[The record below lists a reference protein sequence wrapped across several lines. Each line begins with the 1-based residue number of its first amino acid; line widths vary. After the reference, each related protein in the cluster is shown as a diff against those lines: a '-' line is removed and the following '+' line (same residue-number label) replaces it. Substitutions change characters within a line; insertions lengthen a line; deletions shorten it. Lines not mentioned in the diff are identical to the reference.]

1 MSTPE
6 STKRAPASS
15 DWGDELLASRKG
27 SEITVTDVDPR
38 DWSCRQF
45 PFVAMATLWVSAV
58 YAVSRGWAM
67 EQLVFLGIGMLLL
80 GVPMCLAGI
89 CSGTVRQQRRASAF
103 FWRQGWLYDL
113 WVGRTLRILMW
124 TIWGL
129 GMSFLLLL
137 QFHVY
142 ELAGWLV
149 LILIIPLFSV
159 ISAAIHRRLLNAGMH
174 ADVAVTQA
182 LAWSRWICPALFLVL
197 YVLAMTWLGD
207 PPQHATIDAAIT
219 AKKVAATDEWGGNAL
234 VGEALH
240 GLAYFHGLEA
250 FVLGHL
256 RSMDVPW
263 GLWLLA
269 LFGMGIG
276 NFAILYNACL
286 ALSFF
291 RIPRVGFMQA
301 NLVPRSAAA
310 AFKVA
315 VVTTI
320 LSVFIFP
327 QLLAQLEPWASEI
340 ASHRKKVEK
349 TITSVVDALPPV
361 EQINGD
367 VNCSGDSQ
375 IDADEHRCLYRQG
388 TVEQIENARAEAASS
403 VGAAADQLRGEVD
416 AAFAR
421 LENDAVNEYLDWYYS
436 LTGEYGRILMLLTGG
451 TSRLEGYL
459 TEKADETFG
468 RDQWFAG
475 VNTGIERVFAAD
487 ENAKTAYEQAVR
499 DILDRN
505 RIDSQ
510 HAAVEV
516 VLTESLED
524 ILQPSFYRDFMPTA
538 HRFGVA
544 GAAGSA
550 AGAGVGGIIAQKVTA
565 KMLGK
570 SVIKLAA
577 KAPVKALASKV
588 GAGALAGAAA
598 GTVVPVAGT
607 AAGAF
612 VGIVVG
618 IAGGVAIDGALLE
631 LEETLRREDF
641 RHEIIAAIREARR
654 EFETQYLGAPG
665 YSRST
670 IAE

>member
-1 MSTPE
+1 MLE
-6 STKRAPASS
+6 
-15 DWGDELLASRKG
+15 SRKG
-27 SEITVTDVDPR
+27 SETTVTEVDPR
-38 DWSCRQF
+38 DWSCRQL
-45 PFVAMATLWVSAV
+45 PFVAMATLWVLAV
-58 YAVSRGWAM
+58 FAVSRDWAM
-67 EQLVFLGIGMLLL
+67 EQLAFVGIGMLLL

-89 CSGTVRQQRRASAF
+89 CSGTLRQQRRAAAF
-103 FWRQGWLYDL
+103 FLRQGWLYDL

-142 ELAGWLV
+142 ERAGWVV

-219 AKKVAATDEWGGNAL
+219 AKKVAAADEWGGNAL
-234 VGEALH
+234 VGEALR

-250 FVLGHL
+250 FVLGNL

-263 GLWLLA
+263 GLWMLA
-269 LFGMGIG
+269 LFGTSIG
-276 NFAILYNACL
+276 NFALLYNACL

-291 RIPRVGFMQA
+291 RIPRAGFIQA

-310 AFKVA
+310 AFKVV
-315 VVTTI
+315 VVTTF

-327 QLLAQLEPWASEI
+327 QLLAQLEPWASEF
-340 ASHRKKVEK
+340 ASHRKKVEE
-349 TITSVVDALPPV
+349 TTTSVVEALLPV

-367 VNCSGDSQ
+367 VNCSGGGQ

-388 TVEQIENARAEAASS
+388 TVERIKNARTEAASS
-403 VGAAADQLRGEVD
+403 VGAAADQLRGEVN

-436 LTGEYGRILMLLTGG
+436 LTGEYGRIIVLLTGG

-468 RDQWFAG
+468 REQWFAG

-487 ENAKTAYEQAVR
+487 ENARTAYEQAVR

-505 RIDSQ
+505 RIDPQ

-516 VLTESLED
+516 VLTKSLED
-524 ILQPSFYRDFMPTA
+524 ILQPSFYQDFIPAA

-598 GTVVPVAGT
+598 GTVSPVAGT

-612 VGIVVG
+612 VGILVG

-631 LEETLRREDF
+631 LEETLSRED
-641 RHEIIAAIREARR
+641 RRREIIAAIREARR
-654 EFETQYLGAPG
+654 EFETQYLGTQG
-665 YSRST
+665 YSSST
-670 IAE
+670 TAE

>member
-1 MSTPE
+1 MPAD
-6 STKRAPASS
+6 APHQVLEEDA
-15 DWGDELLASRKG
+15 D
-27 SEITVTDVDPR
+27 
-38 DWSCRQF
+38 
-45 PFVAMATLWVSAV
+45 
-58 YAVSRGWAM
+58 
-67 EQLVFLGIGMLLL
+67 LGARRR
-80 GVPMCLAGI
+80 LAGA
-89 CSGTVRQQRRASAF
+89 QE
-103 FWRQGWLYDL
+103 
-113 WVGRTLRILMW
+113 RIL
-124 TIWGL
+124 TNCL
-129 GMSFLLLL
+129 SPSS
-137 QFHVY
+137 Q
-142 ELAGWLV
+142 
-149 LILIIPLFSV
+149 P
-159 ISAAIHRRLLNAGMH
+159 
-174 ADVAVTQA
+174 VTQA

-219 AKKVAATDEWGGNAL
+219 AKKVAAADEWGGNAL
-234 VGEALH
+234 VGEALR

-250 FVLGHL
+250 FVLGNL

-263 GLWLLA
+263 GLWMLA
-269 LFGMGIG
+269 LFGTSIG
-276 NFAILYNACL
+276 NFALLYNACL

-310 AFKVA
+310 AFKGA

-340 ASHRKKVEK
+340 ASHRNLVPFNRKVEK

-388 TVEQIENARAEAASS
+388 TVEQIENARAENASS

-436 LTGEYGRILMLLTGG
+436 LTGEYGRIIVLLTGG

-468 RDQWFAG
+468 REQWFAG

-487 ENAKTAYEQAVR
+487 ENARTAYEQAVR

-505 RIDSQ
+505 RIDPQ

-516 VLTESLED
+516 VLTKSLED
-524 ILQPSFYRDFMPTA
+524 ILQPSFYQDFIPAA

-598 GTVVPVAGT
+598 GTVFPVAGT

-612 VGIVVG
+612 VGILVC

-631 LEETLRREDF
+631 LEETLSRED
-641 RHEIIAAIREARR
+641 RRREIIAAIREARR
-654 EFETQYLGAPG
+654 EFETQYLGTQG
-665 YSRST
+665 YSSST
-670 IAE
+670 TAE

>member
-1 MSTPE
+1 
-6 STKRAPASS
+6 
-15 DWGDELLASRKG
+15 
-27 SEITVTDVDPR
+27 
-38 DWSCRQF
+38 
-45 PFVAMATLWVSAV
+45 
-58 YAVSRGWAM
+58 
-67 EQLVFLGIGMLLL
+67 
-80 GVPMCLAGI
+80 
-89 CSGTVRQQRRASAF
+89 
-103 FWRQGWLYDL
+103 
-113 WVGRTLRILMW
+113 MW

-137 QFHVY
+137 QFNAYQPV
-142 ELAGWLV
+142 GWAV

-182 LAWSRWICPALFLVL
+182 LTWSRWICPALFLVL

-207 PPQHATIDAAIT
+207 PPQHATIDAAMT
-219 AKKVAATDEWGGNAL
+219 AKKVEAADEWGGNPL

-250 FVLGHL
+250 FVLGNL

-263 GLWLLA
+263 GLWMLA

-276 NFAILYNACL
+276 NFTLLYNACL

-291 RIPRVGFMQA
+291 RIPRAGFIQA

-327 QLLAQLEPWASEI
+327 QLLAQLEPWASET
-340 ASHRKKVEK
+340 ASHRKKVEE
-349 TITSVVDALPPV
+349 TTTPVVEALLSV

-367 VNCSGDSQ
+367 VNCTGDGQ
-375 IDADEHRCLYRQG
+375 IDADKHRCLYRQG
-388 TVEQIENARAEAASS
+388 TVEKIENARTEAASS
-403 VGAAADQLRGEVD
+403 FGAAADQLRGEVD

-421 LENDAVNEYLDWYYS
+421 LENDVVNEYLDWYYS
-436 LTGEYGRILMLLTGG
+436 LTGEYGRIIVLLTGG

-459 TEKADETFG
+459 TDKADETFG
-468 RDQWFAG
+468 REQLFAG
-475 VNTGIERVFAAD
+475 VYTAIERMFAAD
-487 ENAKTAYEQAVR
+487 ENARMAYKQAER
-499 DILDRN
+499 GILARN
-505 RIDSQ
+505 RIDPQ
-510 HAAVEV
+510 PAAVEV

-524 ILQPSFYRDFMPTA
+524 ILHPSFYRDFMPM

-565 KMLGK
+565 KILGK

-577 KAPVKALASKV
+577 KAPLKALASKV

-598 GTVVPVAGT
+598 GTVLPGAGT

-612 VGIVVG
+612 VGILVG
-618 IAGGVAIDGALLE
+618 IAGGAAIDVALLE
-631 LEETLRREDF
+631 LEETLSREDF
-641 RHEIIAAIREARR
+641 RREIIAAIREARR
-654 EFETQYLGAPG
+654 EFETQYLGTQG
-665 YSRST
+665 YSSST
-670 IAE
+670 TAE

>member
-1 MSTPE
+1 M
-6 STKRAPASS
+6 
-15 DWGDELLASRKG
+15 ASRKG
-27 SEITVTDVDPR
+27 SETTVMDVDPR
-38 DWSCRQF
+38 EWSCRQL
-45 PFVAMATLWVSAV
+45 PFVAMATLWVLAV
-58 YAVSRGWAM
+58 CAVSLDWAM
-67 EQLVFLGIGMLLL
+67 ERLVFVGIGMLLL

-89 CSGTVRQQRRASAF
+89 CSGTLRQQRRASAF
-103 FWRQGWLYDL
+103 FGRRGWLYDL

-129 GMSFLLLL
+129 GMSSLLLL
-137 QFHVY
+137 QINAYQPVGS
-142 ELAGWLV
+142 AV

-174 ADVAVTQA
+174 ADMAVTQA
-182 LAWSRWICPALFLVL
+182 LAWSRWICPAIFLVL
-197 YVLAMTWLGD
+197 YVLAMAWFGD

-219 AKKVAATDEWGGNAL
+219 ANMAEAADEWGGNAL
-234 VGEALH
+234 VGEARR

-256 RSMDVPW
+256 RPMDIPW
-263 GLWLLA
+263 GWWLLA
-269 LFGMGIG
+269 VFGMSIG
-276 NFAILYNACL
+276 NFALLYNACL

-291 RIPRVGFMQA
+291 RIPRAGFMQVH
-301 NLVPRSAAA
+301 LVPRSAAA

-349 TITSVVDALPPV
+349 KIKSVVDALPAV

-388 TVEQIENARAEAASS
+388 TVEQIENARAEASSS
-403 VGAAADQLRGEVD
+403 VGVAADQLRGEVD

-436 LTGEYGRILMLLTGG
+436 LTGEYSRILMLLTGG

-459 TEKADETFG
+459 TEKAGETFG
-468 RDQWFAG
+468 REQWFAG
-475 VNTGIERVFAAD
+475 VNAGIERVFIAD
-487 ENAKTAYEQAVR
+487 ENARMAYKQAER
-499 DILDRN
+499 EILDRN
-505 RIDSQ
+505 RIDPQ
-510 HAAVEV
+510 HDTVEV
-516 VLTESLED
+516 VLTKSLED
-524 ILQPSFYRDFMPTA
+524 IRQASFYQDFMPAA

-544 GAAGSA
+544 GAGGSA
-550 AGAGVGGIIAQKVTA
+550 AGVGVGGIIAQKVTA

-588 GAGALAGAAA
+588 GAGALVGAAA
-598 GTVVPVAGT
+598 GTVLPVAGT

-612 VGIVVG
+612 VGILVG

-631 LEETLRREDF
+631 LEETLSREDF
-641 RHEIIAAIREARR
+641 RRKIIVAIREARR
-654 EFETQYLGAPG
+654 EFKTHYLGTPG
-665 YSRST
+665 YSSPT
-670 IAE
+670 TPE

>member
-27 SEITVTDVDPR
+27 SETTVTDVDPR

-256 RSMDVPW
+256 RSMDVHW

-291 RIPRVGFMQA
+291 RIPRAGFMQA

-487 ENAKTAYEQAVR
+487 ENARTAYEQAVR

-524 ILQPSFYRDFMPTA
+524 ILQPSFYRDFMPAA

-612 VGIVVG
+612 VGILVG
-618 IAGGVAIDGALLE
+618 IAGGVAIDVALLE
-631 LEETLRREDF
+631 LEETLSREDF
-641 RHEIIAAIREARR
+641 KREIIAAIREARR
-654 EFETQYLGAPG
+654 EFETQYLGTPG
-665 YSRST
+665 YSSPT
-670 IAE
+670 IPE

>member
-1 MSTPE
+1 
-6 STKRAPASS
+6 
-15 DWGDELLASRKG
+15 
-27 SEITVTDVDPR
+27 
-38 DWSCRQF
+38 
-45 PFVAMATLWVSAV
+45 MATLWVSAV

-89 CSGTVRQQRRASAF
+89 CSGTLRQQRRAAAF
-103 FWRQGWLYDL
+103 FWRRGWLYDL
-113 WVGRTLRILMW
+113 WVGRPLRILMW

-137 QFHVY
+137 QFNAYQPV
-142 ELAGWLV
+142 GWAV

-182 LAWSRWICPALFLVL
+182 LAWSRWICPALFLVF
-197 YVLAMTWLGD
+197 YVLAMTWLDD

-219 AKKVAATDEWGGNAL
+219 AKEVEAADEWGGNAL

-250 FVLGHL
+250 FVLGNL

-269 LFGMGIG
+269 LFGMGLG
-276 NFAILYNACL
+276 NFALLYNACL

-320 LSVFIFP
+320 LSVFIFS

-340 ASHRKKVEK
+340 GSHRKKMEETTTPVVE
-349 TITSVVDALPPV
+349 ALLSV

-367 VNCSGDSQ
+367 DNCSGDGQ
-375 IDADEHRCLYRQG
+375 IDVEEHGCSYRQG
-388 TVEQIENARAEAASS
+388 TVELIKKARSDAAST
-403 VGAAADQLRGEVD
+403 VGAAAGQLRREVD

-436 LTGEYGRILMLLTGG
+436 LTGEYGRLLKLLTGG

-459 TEKADETFG
+459 TEKADETF
-468 RDQWFAG
+468 RREQWFAG

-487 ENAKTAYEQAVR
+487 ENARLAYKQAVR

-505 RIDSQ
+505 RIDPQ

-524 ILQPSFYRDFMPTA
+524 ILQPSFYRDFMPLA

-598 GTVVPVAGT
+598 GTVLPVAGT
-607 AAGAF
+607 AVGAF
-612 VGIVVG
+612 VGILAG
-618 IAGGVAIDGALLE
+618 IAGGVVIDGALLK
-631 LEETLRREDF
+631 LEETLSREDF
-641 RHEIIAAIREARR
+641 RREIIAAIREARR
-654 EFETQYLGAPG
+654 EFETQYLGTPG
-665 YSRST
+665 
-670 IAE
+670 

>member
-6 STKRAPASS
+6 STKRASASS
-15 DWGDELLASRKG
+15 DWGDELLASRKD
-27 SEITVTDVDPR
+27 SETSVMDVDPR

-67 EQLVFLGIGMLLL
+67 EQLVFVGIGMLLL

-89 CSGTVRQQRRASAF
+89 CSGTLRQQRSAAAF

-388 TVEQIENARAEAASS
+388 TVEQIENARADASS

-487 ENAKTAYEQAVR
+487 ENARTAYEQAVR

-550 AGAGVGGIIAQKVTA
+550 AGAGVGGYHRSESHSENARKVRHQV
-565 KMLGK
+565 
-570 SVIKLAA
+570 S
-577 KAPVKALASKV
+577 SQ
-588 GAGALAGAAA
+588 GAGQSAGQQ
-598 GTVVPVAGT
+598 GWSWRIGWRGDWNSCTCCGNCCRRICRHRRRYRWGRRDRRCVAGT
-607 AAGAF
+607 
-612 VGIVVG
+612 
-618 IAGGVAIDGALLE
+618 
-631 LEETLRREDF
+631 
-641 RHEIIAAIREARR
+641 
-654 EFETQYLGAPG
+654 
-665 YSRST
+665 
-670 IAE
+670 

>member
-1 MSTPE
+1 MPS
-6 STKRAPASS
+6 
-15 DWGDELLASRKG
+15 
-27 SEITVTDVDPR
+27 
-38 DWSCRQF
+38 
-45 PFVAMATLWVSAV
+45 VSLRC
-58 YAVSRGWAM
+58 YGNFMGFGGLRRWAM
-67 EQLVFLGIGMLLL
+67 EQLVFVGIGMLLL

-89 CSGTVRQQRRASAF
+89 CSGTLRQQRSAAAF

-388 TVEQIENARAEAASS
+388 TVEQIENARADASS

-475 VNTGIERVFAAD
+475 VNTGIECVFAAD
-487 ENAKTAYEQAVR
+487 ENARTAYEQAVR

-588 GAGALAGAAA
+588 GAGALAGAAT

>member
-6 STKRAPASS
+6 STKRASACS
-15 DWGDELLASRKG
+15 DRGDELLASRKG
-27 SEITVTDVDPR
+27 SETTVTDVDPR
-38 DWSCRQF
+38 DWSCRQL

-67 EQLVFLGIGMLLL
+67 EQLVFVGIGMLLL

-89 CSGTVRQQRRASAF
+89 CSGTLRQQRRATAF
-103 FWRQGWLYDL
+103 FWRRGWLYHL

-129 GMSFLLLL
+129 GMSSLLLL

-142 ELAGWLV
+142 EPAGWLV

-182 LAWSRWICPALFLVL
+182 LAWSRWICPALFLAL
-197 YVLAMTWLGD
+197 YMLAMTWLGD

-219 AKKVAATDEWGGNAL
+219 AKKVEAADEWGGNAL
-234 VGEALH
+234 MGEALH

-263 GLWLLA
+263 GWWLLA
-269 LFGMGIG
+269 LGIG
-276 NFAILYNACL
+276 NFALLYNACL

-291 RIPRVGFMQA
+291 RIPRAGFMQA
-301 NLVPRSAAA
+301 NLVPRSAGA

-315 VVTTI
+315 VVATI

-340 ASHRKKVEK
+340 ASHRKKMEK
-349 TITSVVDALPPV
+349 TTTSVVETLLPV

-367 VNCSGDSQ
+367 VNCSGDGQ
-375 IDADEHRCLYRQG
+375 IDAGKHRCLYRQG
-388 TVEQIENARAEAASS
+388 TVEQIKNARTEAASS

-416 AAFAR
+416 AAFVR
-421 LENDAVNEYLDWYYS
+421 LEMEAVNEYLDWYYS

-451 TSRLEGYL
+451 TSRLERYL

-468 RDQWFAG
+468 RKQWFAG
-475 VNTGIERVFAAD
+475 VQVST
-487 ENAKTAYEQAVR
+487 
-499 DILDRN
+499 
-505 RIDSQ
+505 
-510 HAAVEV
+510 
-516 VLTESLED
+516 
-524 ILQPSFYRDFMPTA
+524 
-538 HRFGVA
+538 
-544 GAAGSA
+544 
-550 AGAGVGGIIAQKVTA
+550 
-565 KMLGK
+565 
-570 SVIKLAA
+570 
-577 KAPVKALASKV
+577 LASNACSPPMKTQ
-588 GAGALAGAAA
+588 GRRTSRRCAAYST
-598 GTVVPVAGT
+598 GT
-607 AAGAF
+607 
-612 VGIVVG
+612 
-618 IAGGVAIDGALLE
+618 E
-631 LEETLRREDF
+631 
-641 RHEIIAAIREARR
+641 
-654 EFETQYLGAPG
+654 
-665 YSRST
+665 
-670 IAE
+670 

>member
-27 SEITVTDVDPR
+27 SETTVTDVDPR

-89 CSGTVRQQRRASAF
+89 CSGTVRQQRRASAL

-149 LILIIPLFSV
+149 LILIIPLFSL

-256 RSMDVPW
+256 RSMDVHW

-291 RIPRVGFMQA
+291 RIPRAGFMQA

-403 VGAAADQLRGEVD
+403 VGAVADQLRGEVD

-459 TEKADETFG
+459 TERAGETFG

-487 ENAKTAYEQAVR
+487 ENARTAYEQAVR

-505 RIDSQ
+505 RIDPQ

-516 VLTESLED
+516 VLTKSLED
-524 ILQPSFYRDFMPTA
+524 ILQPSFYQDFIPAA

-550 AGAGVGGIIAQKVTA
+550 AGAGVGGVIAQKVTA
-565 KMLGK
+565 KLLVK

-612 VGIVVG
+612 IGILVG
-618 IAGGVAIDGALLE
+618 IAGGVAIDVALLE
-631 LEETLRREDF
+631 LEETLSREDF
-641 RHEIIAAIREARR
+641 KREIIAAIREARR
-654 EFETQYLGAPG
+654 EFKTQYLGTPG
-665 YSRST
+665 YSSPT
-670 IAE
+670 TPE

>member
-1 MSTPE
+1 MS
-6 STKRAPASS
+6 S
-15 DWGDELLASRKG
+15 
-27 SEITVTDVDPR
+27 
-38 DWSCRQF
+38 
-45 PFVAMATLWVSAV
+45 
-58 YAVSRGWAM
+58 
-67 EQLVFLGIGMLLL
+67 
-80 GVPMCLAGI
+80 
-89 CSGTVRQQRRASAF
+89 
-103 FWRQGWLYDL
+103 
-113 WVGRTLRILMW
+113 
-124 TIWGL
+124 
-129 GMSFLLLL
+129 LLLL

-142 ELAGWLV
+142 ELEGWLV

-219 AKKVAATDEWGGNAL
+219 AKKVEVADEWGGNAP

-256 RSMDVPW
+256 RSMDVHL
-263 GLWLLA
+263 GLWMLA
-269 LFGMGIG
+269 LFGTSIG
-276 NFAILYNACL
+276 NFALLYNACL

-291 RIPRVGFMQA
+291 RIPRAGFMQA

-310 AFKVA
+310 AFMVA
-315 VVTTI
+315 MVTTI

-340 ASHRKKVEK
+340 ASGRKNVEEK
-349 TITSVVDALPPV
+349 IKPVFEALRPV

-367 VNCSGDSQ
+367 VNCNVGGQ
-375 IDADEHRCLYRQG
+375 IDADEQRCLYRQG
-388 TVEQIENARAEAASS
+388 TVEQIENARNEAASS
-403 VGAAADQLRGEVD
+403 VGAAAGQLRGEVD
-416 AAFAR
+416 ATFVR
-421 LENDAVNEYLDWYYS
+421 LEHDADNEYLDWYYS

-459 TEKADETFG
+459 IEKADETF
-468 RDQWFAG
+468 RREQWFAG
-475 VNTGIERVFAAD
+475 VNTGIDRVFAAN
-487 ENAKTAYEQAVR
+487 ENARMAYEQAVR

-505 RIDSQ
+505 RINPQ

-516 VLTESLED
+516 VLTKSLED
-524 ILQPSFYRDFMPTA
+524 IRQASFYRDFMPAA

-550 AGAGVGGIIAQKVTA
+550 AGVGVGGIVAQKVTA

-598 GTVVPVAGT
+598 GTILPGAGT

-612 VGIVVG
+612 VGILVG
-618 IAGGVAIDGALLE
+618 IAGGVTIDVALLE
-631 LEETLRREDF
+631 LEETLSREDF
-641 RHEIIAAIREARR
+641 KREIIPAIREARR
-654 EFETQYLGAPG
+654 EFETQYLGTLGLFEPNNP
-665 YSRST
+665 
-670 IAE
+670 

>member
-6 STKRAPASS
+6 STKRASAFS
-15 DWGDELLASRKG
+15 DWGDELLASRKD
-27 SEITVTDVDPR
+27 SETSVMDVDPR

-67 EQLVFLGIGMLLL
+67 EQLVFVGIGMLLL

-89 CSGTVRQQRRASAF
+89 CSGTLRQQRSAAAF

-207 PPQHATIDAAIT
+207 PPQHATIYAAIT

-388 TVEQIENARAEAASS
+388 TVEQIENARADASS

-487 ENAKTAYEQAVR
+487 ENARTAYEQAVR

-588 GAGALAGAAA
+588 GAGALAGAAT

>member
-1 MSTPE
+1 
-6 STKRAPASS
+6 
-15 DWGDELLASRKG
+15 
-27 SEITVTDVDPR
+27 
-38 DWSCRQF
+38 
-45 PFVAMATLWVSAV
+45 
-58 YAVSRGWAM
+58 M
-67 EQLVFLGIGMLLL
+67 EQLVFVGIGMLLL

-89 CSGTVRQQRRASAF
+89 CSGTLRQQRSAAAF

-388 TVEQIENARAEAASS
+388 TVEQIENARADASS

-487 ENAKTAYEQAVR
+487 ENARTAYEQAVR

-588 GAGALAGAAA
+588 GAGALAGAAT

-665 YSRST
+665 YSR
-670 IAE
+670 